1 MSAIFKNAGILGAL
15 AATAAAHGTVS
26 GIVIDGNYTQNY
38 NPSMQY
44 QSPAPVVIGWAIPED
59 LDNGFVAPSAYA
71 DPNIICH
78 KGATNAKTY
87 ATVAAG
93 QDINIEW
100 TTWPDSHKGPVI
112 SYLANCGDDCTTV
125 DKETLEFVKIDAGG
139 LDVDS
144 QTWAAT
150 DMIANNNTWVTTIPT
165 SIAPGK
171 YVLRHEI
178 IALHGAGSADGAQNY
193 PQCMNLEITGS
204 GSDDLT
210 TGGTK
215 GTALYKEDDPGILL
229 NIYQTLSTYVIPGP
243 TLYSGASSGSATAVA
258 SSAAAS
264 TPAATSAVAS
274 SAAAATTPA
283 TTAIAAADV
292 SSTVT
297 SAPAATTPADLTAA
311 VPSSVLSV
319 QATAIPTASGVA
331 TPETSIPSDFTV
343 KDILQWFAYVME
355 TYFQSSGSS
364 SNTRRHA
371 RDIQRN

>member
-1 MSAIFKNAGILGAL
+1 MSAIFKNAGLLGAL

-26 GIVIDGNYTQNY
+26 GIVIDGKYTQNY

-59 LDNGFVAPSAYA
+59 QDNGFVAPSAYS
-71 DPNIICH
+71 DPDIICH
-78 KGATNAKTY
+78 KGASNAQTY

-93 QDINIEW
+93 EKIDIEW

-112 SYLANCGDDCTTV
+112 SYLAPCGGDCTTV
-125 DKETLEFVKIDAGG
+125 DKETLKFVKIDQGG
-139 LDVDS
+139 LNVDT

-150 DMIANNNTWVTTIPT
+150 DLIANNNTWVTTIP
-165 SIAPGK
+165 SSVAPGK

-178 IALHGAGSADGAQNY
+178 IALHSAGSADGAQNY

-210 TGGTK
+210 TGGTL
-215 GTALYKEDDPGILL
+215 GTALYKEDDPGILI
-229 NIYQTLSTYVIPGP
+229 NIYQTLSTYEIPGP

-274 SAAAATTPA
+274 SAAATS
-283 TTAIAAADV
+283 TAVAAADV
-292 SSTVT
+292 STT
-297 SAPAATTPADLTAA
+297 SAASTPTDLTAV

-331 TPETSIPSDFTV
+331 VPETSVPDDFTV

-355 TYFQSSGSS
+355 TYFTKDSS
-364 SNTRRHA
+364 SSSAKVRRHA
-371 RDIQRN
+371 RDVKLN

>member
-1 MSAIFKNAGILGAL
+1 MSAIFKNAGIIGAL

-44 QSPAPVVIGWAIPED
+44 TTPAPVVIGWATPDD

-71 DPNIICH
+71 DADIICH
-78 KGATNAKTY
+78 KGATNAKTS
-87 ATVAAG
+87 AAVKAG
-93 QDINIEW
+93 EDITIEW

-125 DKETLEFVKIDAGG
+125 DKTTLEFVKIDAGG

-150 DMIANNNTWVTTIPT
+150 DMIANNNSWVTTIPS
-165 SIAPGK
+165 SIAAGN

-178 IALHGAGSADGAQNY
+178 IALHGAGSTDGAQNY
-193 PQCMNLEITGS
+193 PQCMNLIVS
-204 GSDDLT
+204 GDGTDDLT

-243 TLYSGASSGSATAVA
+243 TLYSGASSGSATAA
-258 SSAAAS
+258 AGSSSAAAS
-264 TPAATSAVAS
+264 TPAATSAVVS
-274 SAAAATTPA
+274 TSAAAAAATPTTLSTAVAAAEA
-283 TTAIAAADV
+283 TT
-292 SSTVT
+292 
-297 SAPAATTPADLTAA
+297 TAA
-311 VPSSVLSV
+311 VELTSAIPSSALTVA
-319 QATAIPTASGVA
+319 ATAIPTASGVA
-331 TPETSIPSDFTV
+331 TPETAMPDNFTV
-343 KDILQWFAYVME
+343 KDVLQWFSYVME
-355 TYFQSSGSS
+355 TYFTKDSS
-364 SNTRRHA
+364 STKARRHA
-371 RDIQRN
+371 RQF

>member
-44 QSPAPVVIGWAIPED
+44 TTPAPVVIGWAIPED

-78 KGATNAKTY
+78 KGATNAQTS

-93 QDINIEW
+93 QDITIEW
-100 TTWPDSHKGPVI
+100 TDWPESHKGPVI
-112 SYLANCGDDCTTV
+112 SYLANCGGDCTTV

-139 LDVDS
+139 LNVDS
-144 QTWAAT
+144 QTWAAE
-150 DMIANNNTWVTTIPT
+150 DLIANNNSWVTTIPS
-165 SIAPGK
+165 SIKAGS

-193 PQCMNLEITGS
+193 PQCMNLIVTGS
-204 GSDDLT
+204 GTDDLT

-215 GTALYKEDDPGILL
+215 GTALYKEDDPGVLI

-243 TLYSGASSGSATAVA
+243 TLYSGASSGSATAA
-258 SSAAAS
+258 AGGSSAAAS
-264 TPAATSAVAS
+264 TPAATTAATSTSVA
-274 SAAAATTPA
+274 AAAATP
-283 TTAIAAADV
+283 TTLSTAVAAADA
-292 SSTVT
+292 SSTT
-297 SAPAATTPADLTAA
+297 AAAELTAA
-311 VPSSVLSV
+311 IPSSVLSV
-319 QATAIPTASGVA
+319 AATAIPTASGVA
-331 TPETSIPSDFTV
+331 TPETAIPDNFTV
-343 KDILQWFAYVME
+343 KDILQWFSYVME
-355 TYFQSSGSS
+355 NYFTAGSTSSKA
-364 SNTRRHA
+364 RRHA
-371 RDIQRN
+371 RDF